1 MAFDAFISY
10 SSKDKTT
17 ADAACATL
25 ESAGIRCWIAPRDI
39 RGGLEYATGIIE
51 GIDASRVMVLIF
63 SSSANASPQIH
74 REIERAVSK
83 GLTII
88 PLRIEEITP
97 TKAMEYYLGSIHWL
111 DALTPPLARHLQ
123 ELAETVKADLQV
135 DPNGQALAAGM
146 SLSQAPVHKLESSGA
161 KPRLLIAILAA
172 FAVLSVAALAMAVK
186 AGLLASLFGS
196 PALPVTAE
204 QQILLN
210 IVRASYGDPIQF
222 SLPTSPNFSAAIQ
235 NPITLDQLLKATS
248 NGNPPE
254 LISWLFADSFELD
267 QLNTV
272 LGFNYDPPNDYG
284 CSQRDPKNRCFVDW
298 VQIATLTGLT
308 VEEVQLAGTGAQP
321 ALTTFARL
329 CFDPSLSERAFDAM
343 TSDQSAAI
351 VAKLD
356 VTPTILF
363 GSPLKCGSPWNPTV
377 GANVPQPVTLPL
389 IIGPL
394 MFKISP
400 RSAYGVLQFLGTL
413 LNVQRQHLQP
423 ASGVY
428 IPPGRNDVTA
438 PPTLLT
444 IHDDPN
450 LLTITPKGAAPCFAE
465 ARYNNVDYCVP
476 STATTTKDIFGFLI
490 QLTGLSNVP
499 SQ

>member
-272 LGFNYDPPNDYG
+272 PVGQRYIHYD
-284 CSQRDPKNRCFVDW
+284 
-298 VQIATLTGLT
+298 
-308 VEEVQLAGTGAQP
+308 
-321 ALTTFARL
+321 
-329 CFDPSLSERAFDAM
+329 
-343 TSDQSAAI
+343 
-351 VAKLD
+351 
-356 VTPTILF
+356 
-363 GSPLKCGSPWNPTV
+363 
-377 GANVPQPVTLPL
+377 
-389 IIGPL
+389 
-394 MFKISP
+394 
-400 RSAYGVLQFLGTL
+400 
-413 LNVQRQHLQP
+413 
-423 ASGVY
+423 
-428 IPPGRNDVTA
+428 
-438 PPTLLT
+438 
-444 IHDDPN
+444 
-450 LLTITPKGAAPCFAE
+450 
-465 ARYNNVDYCVP
+465 
-476 STATTTKDIFGFLI
+476 
-490 QLTGLSNVP
+490 
-499 SQ
+499 